1 MPQSHSRRFRP
12 AKAQALAVALSLVSL
27 RAQQPPA
34 ATEDPVQAWF
44 AADPTTRGAF
54 PDLGDDL
61 TRDQVAKHRAELFAA
76 LRTGTSARQG
86 RSLAE
91 PAANAE
97 AATEHAL
104 ALGALSMPY
113 VLFHK
118 GERPANGWPLFL
130 CLHGGGG
137 NAEATGPHAWEVN
150 TGEWRAQRMLA
161 ARRYPAPG
169 LYFVPRMADDRQG
182 RWWFDHNQQAFD
194 TVIREAI
201 LFADVD
207 PDRVYLLG
215 ISEGG
220 YGAIRFAGNRP
231 DRFAGCNGMA
241 AAEPLATSPPE
252 TMRNVA
258 LRIDIGERD
267 TMFDRVGLARTMG
280 ERLAALRAADPA
292 GYVHEV
298 AVQPGRGH
306 GIDYVPGPRWLV
318 DKVRTPRPDCVVW
331 TVLPFHTQVAL
342 QCYWLA
348 LPERPSTM
356 PLYLRATLREQRL
369 ELVAEVDDPEH
380 AGKRVPAKSGR
391 VLVRLDDGMADLD
404 RELQVVVNGEAR
416 PAVRAH
422 RRLATMVRTLAERG
436 DPRLCFPAEIVV
448 ELAP

>member
-1 MPQSHSRRFRP
+1 MQPLTRRVRP
-12 AKAQALAVALSLVSL
+12 TCTLLALLATALAPL
-27 RAQQPPA
+27 RAQDTP
-34 ATEDPVQAWF
+34 TDPVRAWF
-44 AADPTTRGAF
+44 AAAPATRGAF
-54 PDLGDDL
+54 ADTGDDL
-61 TRDQVAKHRAELFAA
+61 TREQVVQRRGELLAA
-76 LRTGTSARQG
+76 LRDGTLAQSTRQ
-86 RSLAE
+86 LAA

-137 NAEATGPHAWEVN
+137 NAEATGPHAWDVN
-150 TGEWRAQRMLA
+150 TGEWNAQRRLA
-161 ARRYPAPG
+161 ARRYPSPG

-194 TVIREAI
+194 TVIRDAI

-231 DRFAGCNGMA
+231 DRFAACNGMA

-252 TMRNVA
+252 NMRNVA

-280 ERLAALRAADPA
+280 ERLAALRTADPN
-292 GYVHEV
+292 GYVHELF
-298 AVQPGRGH
+298 VQPGRGH
-306 GIDYVPGPRWLV
+306 GIDYAPGPRWLV

-342 QCYWLA
+342 QSYWLA
-348 LPERPSTM
+348 LPERPAAM

-369 ELVAEVDDPEH
+369 ELVAEVDDP
-380 AGKRVPAKSGR
+380 AQPGKRKAATDGR
-391 VLVRLDDGMADLD
+391 VLVRLDDGMVDLD
-404 RELQVVVNGEAR
+404 RELQVVVNGAPR
-416 PAVRAH
+416 AAVRPH
-422 RRLATMVRTLAERG
+422 RRLATMVHTLAERG
-436 DPRLCFPAEIVV
+436 DPRLCFSAEIVV